1 MPADAVRFRVADPA
15 LAETLRFA
23 GTELVEE
30 RPDVEIGA
38 DVRGD
43 AACAVV
49 VIADIRPE
57 GGRRLVRAAVRAA
70 RSLRTRL
77 RAGAAQRRLRASG
90 YPRVTKLLW
99 ALDRP
104 LPLPGLPAAEPPTL
118 PVWALVVGRRGGG
131 PTMLEAAAEQ
141 AGVELAQRP
150 TVRQGVVVALT
161 EARVLRVALGPAERQ
176 VEEQCAVLERL
187 GGKLLSP
194 RLLGDGRAGLA
205 RWTLEER
212 LPGSRPAAL
221 TDALRARCVDYL
233 VELFRLGPDGDWD
246 IGQRAAVV
254 ASAAPGHASELREL
268 GERLRASLASAPRG
282 FGHGDFWSE
291 NLLVDGERLTGIVDW
306 DYGGGGRLPALDL
319 LHLLVNEERRR
330 RRIGIGRAMVDE
342 LFADSV
348 DADMRDYC
356 ARLDV
361 DPGLLGDLGL
371 AYWLDYV
378 ARQLE
383 LYADRAARPVWMR
396 ENVTAV
402 LGAAPARRRSGG

>member
-1 MPADAVRFRVADPA
+1 RV
-15 LAETLRFA
+15 
-23 GTELVEE
+23 G
-30 RPDVEIGA
+30 
-38 DVRGD
+38 
-43 AACAVV
+43 
-49 VIADIRPE
+49 
-57 GGRRLVRAAVRAA
+57 GGRR
-70 RSLRTRL
+70 
-77 RAGAAQRRLRASG
+77 
-90 YPRVTKLLW
+90 
-99 ALDRP
+99 
-104 LPLPGLPAAEPPTL
+104 
-118 PVWALVVGRRGGG
+118 RG
-131 PTMLEAAAEQ
+131 
-141 AGVELAQRP
+141 
-150 TVRQGVVVALT
+150 
-161 EARVLRVALGPAERQ
+161 
-176 VEEQCAVLERL
+176 
-187 GGKLLSP
+187 
-194 RLLGDGRAGLA
+194 
-205 RWTLEER
+205 
-212 LPGSRPAAL
+212 
-221 TDALRARCVDYL
+221 
-233 VELFRLGPDGDWD
+233 
-246 IGQRAAVV
+246 
-254 ASAAPGHASELREL
+254 
-268 GERLRASLASAPRG
+268 LASAPRG

-402 LGAAPARRRSGG
+402 LGAAPA